1 MIDTV
6 QSDDIEK
13 IDPILRDIIPY
24 CSDIPFIREEYE
36 KSRRTDDPAGY
47 LDRRINEEN
56 GSRNVDLKILHSRF
70 LRSHL

>member
-6 QSDDIEK
+6 QSYDFEK

-24 CSDIPFIREEYE
+24 CSDIPFIREEYG

-56 GSRNVDLKILHSRF
+56 GSRNVDLKILQSRF
-70 LRSHL
+70 LRLLL